1 MKNVVIMNDFFII
14 VPVMLDEAFE
24 YLEERKVR
32 TPMIK
37 HCIKYCALIL
47 YGKDSFSGMALI
59 FPRLHYNSLFDTDAT

>member
-1 MKNVVIMNDFFII
+1 MNDFLIT

-37 HCIKYCALIL
+37 HYSIIKYCALIL
-47 YGKDSFSGMALI
+47 YGKDGFSGMALI
-59 FPRLHYNSLFDTDAT
+59 FLRLHYNSLFDTDAT